1 MRIVLFCENKYAID
15 ILKPLQ
21 DEAEDEGV
29 NDILWYVHQK
39 RIPDFPLKDSVNWT
53 NSIQQVYDFFPDV
66 VFVPGN
72 IVPYYLRGVKIQIFH
87 GYAAEKK
94 DHWIIRRYFDTY
106 FTQGPYFTRKFMQL
120 SYRYKDFE
128 VLETGWTRQDW
139 ISEHRCDF
147 ENDKYDLLQ
156 KYGKKQIVLYAPT
169 FSPKLTSLPFIKDAL
184 IKLTKEK
191 NILLMMKFH
200 PLTSQE
206 WIDEYR
212 QLANEHDNMIFVDDF
227 SVTKYLLM
235 ADVMISDTSST
246 IYEFL
251 LLNKPVVTLR
261 AISKDIYWKNP
272 FLSVEQKDRLYYE
285 LKKIIRHEGVTVD
298 STAAEPLLE
307 KYIAQ
312 ILAVPSARSKE
323 YCDFSD
329 IRFERQ
335 STDPKLIAYYL
346 PQMHPTPE
354 NDAWWGRGVTEWNNV
369 SRAVPQYVGHYQP
382 RLPGELG
389 FYDLRLKENLKRQME
404 LAKMYG
410 LYGFSWY
417 YYWFDG
423 KRLLDRPLD
432 MYVNDK
438 TLDFPFCI
446 CWANESWTKGFF
458 GSSKEVIMN
467 QSETVESYRNFIKD
481 AVKYLQDD
489 RYITVQGKKLL
500 IVYKPQ
506 SVPD

>member
-120 SYRYKDFE
+120 SCRYKDFE

-139 ISEHRCDF
+139 ISEHRSSFDI
-147 ENDKYDLLQ
+147 EKYELLQ
-156 KYGKKQIVLYAPT
+156 KYAKKQIVLYAPT
-169 FSPKLTSLPFIKDAL
+169 FSPKLTSLPLIKDAL
-184 IKLTKEK
+184 IKLAKEK

-261 AISKDIYWKNP
+261 AISKDIYWKNIEDP
-272 FLSVEQKDRLYYE
+272 EELCDAFEQVQHDE
-285 LKKIIRHEGVTVD
+285 KIISLRRWVIENYDPYSAGGVAQRMLEGARDYIRRHGV
-298 STAAEPLLE
+298 PKKRKLNLWR
-307 KYIAQ
+307 KYTSI
-312 ILAVPSARSKE
+312 KT
-323 YCDFSD
+323 F
-329 IRFERQ
+329 
-335 STDPKLIAYYL
+335 
-346 PQMHPTPE
+346 
-354 NDAWWGRGVTEWNNV
+354 GRV
-369 SRAVPQYVGHYQP
+369 R
-382 RLPGELG
+382 R
-389 FYDLRLKENLKRQME
+389 
-404 LAKMYG
+404 
-410 LYGFSWY
+410 
-417 YYWFDG
+417 
-423 KRLLDRPLD
+423 
-432 MYVNDK
+432 
-438 TLDFPFCI
+438 
-446 CWANESWTKGFF
+446 
-458 GSSKEVIMN
+458 
-467 QSETVESYRNFIKD
+467 
-481 AVKYLQDD
+481 
-489 RYITVQGKKLL
+489 
-500 IVYKPQ
+500 
-506 SVPD
+506 